1 MQAID
6 DPAICRGDSVLGC
19 VASLQRNKVAGRR
32 KYHVSAS
39 VLMRFTGLE
48 NRTAASFCDWPKG
61 SEMKTQQATSLGGC
75 GKIQPNFGNQG
86 NKCLT

>member
-32 KYHVSAS
+32 TYHLSAS

-48 NRTAASFCDWPKG
+48 NRIARLFVTDPG
-61 SEMKTQQATSLGGC
+61 EER
-75 GKIQPNFGNQG
+75 
-86 NKCLT
+86 